1 MTHIEKQL
9 NEFVGKKIR
18 SIRGTL
24 GITQEDL
31 GRELGVAPQQIQKYE
46 KGENRLSAGTLF
58 LLSQLVD
65 VPVQYFF
72 PQDSNQKQETI
83 PPQTVRVVRMINRI
97 PSKNY
102 DDLSSVIRA
111 ILKISLNADDNTIG
125 KILND

>member
-46 KGENRLSAGTLF
+46 KGENRLSAGKLF

-65 VPVQYFF
+65 VPVHYFF

-97 PSKNY
+97 PSKHY
-102 DDLSSVIRA
+102 DDLSNVIRA